1 MSTRSASLPSVG
13 LLLALIQLFFTLTWT
28 VYAIYLPKLA
38 AQVGI
43 SAGAVILIL
52 MLDQAIFTLSDF
64 ATGIA
69 ADKVSRTIGRI
80 GRIVVSVTVVS
91 CLAFVALPLVAGD
104 NPVSLAAFLA
114 LTVIWTVTSSA
125 LRAPPLMLL
134 GKYAAKP
141 AIPLLS
147 SLAMLGYGIAGA
159 AAPYLAITLREVDP
173 RWPFIIASVAV
184 LLATLSLSHVERTLV
199 GQAAQAGPPPQSA
212 QPKNDVAPLVFA
224 IGMVVLAL
232 GYQLHFAVNTA
243 PLFRKFSDSIDLF
256 MPVFWIGFNIA
267 MFPATLLVK
276 RWGGFAVMGLF
287 GVIGALAIAAAA
299 TATALNMLVAAQLAA
314 GASWGCILM
323 SAFCAAFDA
332 AKRDTAGRWVGILFS
347 ALAFATFTR
356 MAAIATGLQ
365 RDPSWTGWLQWGPTI
380 CWLIAGL
387 LLLYVGF
394 VRMRRW
400 MADAAPV

>member
-1 MSTRSASLPSVG
+1 MSSRSPISPSAG
-13 LLLALIQLFFTLTWT
+13 LCLALIQLFFTLTWT

-43 SAGAVILIL
+43 PASAVILIL

-64 ATGIA
+64 ATGVA
-69 ADKVSRTIGRI
+69 ADKVSRTIGRL
-80 GRIVVSVTVVS
+80 GRIVATVTLIS
-91 CLAFVALPLVAGD
+91 CIAFVALPFIAGD
-104 NPVSLAAFLA
+104 NPVSIAMFFT
-114 LTVIWTVTSSA
+114 LTVIWTITSSA

-147 SLAMLGYGIAGA
+147 SLAMLGYGVAGA
-159 AAPYLAITLREVDP
+159 AAPYLAITLRDVDP
-173 RWPFIIASVAV
+173 RWPFVIASVAV
-184 LLATLSLSHVERTLV
+184 MLATLSLFYVERTLA
-199 GQAAQAGPPPQSA
+199 GQAQQASQEPAPAPQS
-212 QPKNDVAPLVFA
+212 DVSPLVFA
-224 IGMVVLAL
+224 VGMVVLAL

-243 PLFRKFSDSIDLF
+243 PLFRKFTDTLDLF
-256 MPVFWIGFNIA
+256 MPLFWIGFNVA

-276 RWGGFAVMGLF
+276 RWGGFAVMGVF
-287 GVIGALAIAAAA
+287 GVLGAMAIGLAE
-299 TATALNMLVAAQLAA
+299 TATALNMLVVAQLAA

-356 MAAIATGLQ
+356 MAAIAAGLQ
-365 RDPSWTGWLQWGPTI
+365 RDATWTGLLQWGPTV
-380 CWLIAGL
+380 CWLIAGVIL
-387 LLLYVGF
+387 TWVGF
-394 VRMRRW
+394 VRLRRW
-400 MADAAPV
+400 MTQPQ

>member
-1 MSTRSASLPSVG
+1 MTARHPGLLSVG
-13 LLLALIQLFFTLTWT
+13 LALALIQLFFTLTWT

-43 SAGAVILIL
+43 PANAVILIL

-64 ATGIA
+64 VTGIA

-80 GRIVVSVTVVS
+80 GRIVASVTLVS
-91 CLAFVALPLVAGD
+91 CLAFVALPFIAGD
-104 NPVSLAAFLA
+104 NPVSAPAFIA
-114 LTVIWTVTSSA
+114 LTVIWTITSSA

-141 AIPLLS
+141 TIPLLS
-147 SLAMLGYGIAGA
+147 SLAMLGYGVAGA
-159 AAPYLAITLREVDP
+159 AAPYLAIGLRDIDP
-173 RWPFIIASVAV
+173 RWPFVIASIAV
-184 LLATLSLSHVERTLV
+184 LLATLSLSYVERTLA
-199 GQAAQAGPPPQSA
+199 GQPVQPEPAPPAA
-212 QPKNDVAPLVFA
+212 PKGDPSPFVFA

-243 PLFRKFSDSIDLF
+243 PLFRKFSDSIELF
-256 MPVFWIGFNIA
+256 VPIFWVGFNIA

-276 RWGGFAVMGLF
+276 RWGGFVVMGMF
-287 GVIGALAIAAAA
+287 GVIGALAVAAAEAAA
-299 TATALNMLVAAQLAA
+299 TLDMLVFAQIAA

-356 MAAIATGLQ
+356 MAAIAAGLQ
-365 RDPSWTGWLQWGPTI
+365 RDPGWTGWLQWGPTI
-380 CWLIAGL
+380 CWLIAGM
-387 LLLYVGF
+387 LLLYVGL

-400 MADAAPV
+400 MATTQSSA

>member
-1 MSTRSASLPSVG
+1 MSTRPALSASAG
-13 LLLALIQLFFTLTWT
+13 LSLALIQLFFTLTWT

-43 SAGAVILIL
+43 PASAVILIL

-64 ATGIA
+64 ATGVA
-69 ADKVSRTIGRI
+69 ADKVSRTIGRL
-80 GRIVVSVTVVS
+80 GRVVASATLIS
-91 CLAFVALPLVAGD
+91 CLAFIALPFIAGD
-104 NPVSLAAFLA
+104 GPVSLALFFG
-114 LTVIWTVTSSA
+114 LTVIWTTTSSA

-147 SLAMLGYGIAGA
+147 SLAMLGYGVAGA
-159 AAPYLAITLREVDP
+159 AAPYLAIGLRDIDP
-173 RWPFIIASVAV
+173 RWPFVIASVAV
-184 LLATLSLSHVERTLV
+184 MLATLSLSYVERTLA
-199 GQAAQAGPPPQSA
+199 GQAPQAAPPDTAQKGG
-212 QPKNDVAPLVFA
+212 VAPLVFA

-243 PLFRKFSDSIDLF
+243 PLFRKFSDTIDFF

-276 RWGGFAVMGLF
+276 RWGGFAVMGVF
-287 GVIGALAIAAAA
+287 GVIGALAIAAAE
-299 TATALNMLVAAQLAA
+299 TATALNLLVMAQLAA

-332 AKRDTAGRWVGILFS
+332 AKRDSEGRWVGILFA

-356 MAAIATGLQ
+356 MAAIAAGLQ
-365 RDPSWTGWLQWGPTI
+365 RDPEWTGLLQWGPTV

-394 VRMRRW
+394 VQMRRW
-400 MADAAPV
+400 MAAPQSSA